1 MTWVLDHMDDV
12 ASDMSVFH
20 RVDDPWSM
28 PAPRFFTL
36 ASRLHVYGGAVAQA
50 TIPPAP
56 ARPQAIPQ
64 PAPRP
69 DAPVEVDV
77 RQQAL
82 LAPDWIEIVKAA

>member
-28 PAPRFFTL
+28 PAPRFFSL
-36 ASRLHVYGGAVAQA
+36 ASRLPVYGGAVRTA
-50 TIPPAP
+50 TVLPQQPTFAALEAP
-56 ARPQAIPQ
+56 AQVE
-64 PAPRP
+64 PALM
-69 DAPVEVDV
+69 DV

-82 LAPDWIEIVKAA
+82 LAPDWIEMAKG

>member
-1 MTWVLDHMDDV
+1 MSWVLDHMDDV

-28 PAPRFFTL
+28 PAPRFF
-36 ASRLHVYGGAVAQA
+36 AFAARLPLYGGAVHAA
-50 TIPPAP
+50 LP
-56 ARPQAIPQ
+56 RPTQ
-64 PAPRP
+64 PAYAGPGNASPP
-69 DAPVEVDV
+69 DAPAQMDV

>member
-1 MTWVLDHMDDV
+1 MAWVLDHLDDV

-36 ASRLHVYGGAVAQA
+36 ASRLHVYDGAVRAA
-50 TIPPAP
+50 TVVPAVRPVDVPVPPPQLDGP
-56 ARPQAIPQ
+56 A
-64 PAPRP
+64 
-69 DAPVEVDV
+69 ELDV

-82 LAPDWIEIVKAA
+82 LAPDWIEMAKG